1 MSDDPLKKALQK
13 LEVDA
18 LKAAQDR
25 KIQERQ
31 DKRISEQRQKEKDQK
46 EKFKLYEDPE
56 TKRDRVKSRFFFM
69 ASGLIVST
77 IIFLNSMHKDKEF
90 DKLIDYLFVV
100 GAGSIL
106 YLTYLYTKE
115 NK

>member
-31 DKRISEQRQKEKDQK
+31 DKRISEQRQIEKDKK

-56 TKRDRVKSRFFFM
+56 TKKDRVRSRFIFM

-77 IIFLNSMHKDKEF
+77 VIFLNSMHKEKEF
-90 DKLIDYLFVV
+90 EKLIDYLFIV

-106 YLTYLYTKE
+106 YLSFLYTK